1 MVLVFITEIC
11 YIAKKAIKEKT
22 NIKSPKIRNSK
33 KVSTSHLII
42 VLSSSVS
49 YKSIKNGV
57 IKATVTNNNI
67 SSILYSPLTFSCSVK
82 LNHELDMSNG
92 MVAKKLTTMNILKTT
107 TILPTHTRKVP
118 SSLRSVNN
126 NKMNR
131 ETPRHII
138 EKITVSIT
146 NHTSTIISIIIIK
159 LLLLKILNTI
169 CFSF

>member
-1 MVLVFITEIC
+1 
-11 YIAKKAIKEKT
+11 
-22 NIKSPKIRNSK
+22 
-33 KVSTSHLII
+33 
-42 VLSSSVS
+42 
-49 YKSIKNGV
+49 
-57 IKATVTNNNI
+57 
-67 SSILYSPLTFSCSVK
+67 
-82 LNHELDMSNG
+82 MSNG